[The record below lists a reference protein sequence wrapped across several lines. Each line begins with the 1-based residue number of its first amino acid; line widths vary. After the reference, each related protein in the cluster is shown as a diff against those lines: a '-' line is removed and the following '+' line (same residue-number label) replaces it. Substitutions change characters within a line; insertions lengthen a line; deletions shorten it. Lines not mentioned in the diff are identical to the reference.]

1 MIWSCLGAK
10 IWKRLHLI
18 YFIGALWSWITR
30 RRILF
35 DIYLQL
41 GMHHNKAKKCTTNFA
56 AHVRNPTLA
65 YSTEIW
71 RVWSCDIS
79 HMLYKRLQVWGYHIL
94 RMLYKRWQVWS
105 CDISRMLYKRWLVWG
120 CDISRMLYYSW
131 QIWGYDM
138 SRMRHKRWPIWG
150 CDVRITIQNNCR
162 QGRMP

>member
-1 MIWSCLGAK
+1 MVYAWHRCKVDTISGILYKKWLVRGSDILRMIYKRRKFWGCGVTLWFQLSNLWFPYLNYNPQRCRGLHQWFGHVWVPK

-30 RRILF
+30 RRILL

-56 AHVRNPTLA
+56 AHVRNHTLA

-79 HMLYKRLQVWGYHIL
+79 HMLYKRLQVWG
-94 RMLYKRWQVWS
+94 
-105 CDISRMLYKRWLVWG
+105 
-120 CDISRMLYYSW
+120 
-131 QIWGYDM
+131 
-138 SRMRHKRWPIWG
+138 
-150 CDVRITIQNNCR
+150 
-162 QGRMP
+162 